1 MENKK
6 EILTLIGV
14 NILEAFL
21 ALVFLLA
28 FVVGGIITSYA
39 LDNKVVSDI
48 AILTALMAGLIA
60 LTMKIKQN
68 VHTDEGVL

>member
-1 MENKK
+1 MESKK

-14 NILEAFL
+14 NILEAVL

-28 FVVGGIITSYA
+28 FIIGGIITSYA

-60 LTMKIKQN
+60 LNMKIKQN

>member
-28 FVVGGIITSYA
+28 FVVGGIITSYM
-39 LDNKVVSDI
+39 LDNKVASDI
-48 AILTALMAGLIA
+48 AILSALLAGLIA
-60 LTMKIKQN
+60 LNIKIKQSSY
-68 VHTDEGVL
+68 TDEGIL

>member
-1 MENKK
+1 MESKK
-6 EILTLIGV
+6 EILTLIGI
-14 NILEAFL
+14 NILEAVL
-21 ALVFLLA
+21 ALVFLLV
-28 FVVGGIITSYA
+28 FVVGGIFTSYM
-39 LDNKVVSDI
+39 LDSKVASDI

>member
-28 FVVGGIITSYA
+28 FIIGGIITSYV
-39 LDNKVVSDI
+39 LDNKVASDI

>member
-1 MENKK
+1 MESKK

-28 FVVGGIITSYA
+28 FIIGGIITSYA

-60 LTMKIKQN
+60 LIEN
-68 VHTDEGVL
+68 NFEGVK

>member
-1 MENKK
+1 MESKK

-14 NILEAFL
+14 NILEAVL
-21 ALVFLLA
+21 ALVFLLV
-28 FVVGGIITSYA
+28 FVVGGIFTSYM
-39 LDNKVVSDI
+39 LDSKVASDI

>member
-14 NILEAFL
+14 NILEAVL

-28 FVVGGIITSYA
+28 FIIGGIITSYV

>member
-1 MENKK
+1 MESKK

-28 FVVGGIITSYA
+28 FVVGGIITSYV
-39 LDNKVVSDI
+39 LDNKVASDI
-48 AILTALMAGLIA
+48 AILSALLAGLIA
-60 LTMKIKQN
+60 LNMKIKQSSY
-68 VHTDEGVL
+68 TDEGIL

>member
-28 FVVGGIITSYA
+28 FVVGGIITSYM
-39 LDNKVVSDI
+39 LDNKVASDI
-48 AILTALMAGLIA
+48 AILSALLAGLIA
-60 LTMKIKQN
+60 LNMKIKQSSY
-68 VHTDEGVL
+68 TDEEIL